1 MVTVYLTEEKP
12 RLDYYHIMDSVLLN
26 LRRELRTDL
35 SPISDIDWGEYV
47 VPSTKEKKT
56 RHEILKGKKV

>member
-12 RLDYYHIMDSVLLN
+12 RLDYSHIMDSVLLN

-47 VPSTKEKKT
+47 VHSTKEKKT